1 MKAKDISELSK
12 KDLLDAQSDYLDYL
26 EQDESIPIPEVSED
40 REERQKEID
49 KQRKRL
55 QAEKR
60 KVDKEQARNKRREMA
75 KAKKQKRQ
83 EISEARYQAK
93 LQRINAKNKA
103 EQLKQAAK
111 MGETLRNIKLFRMIS
126 LMVIV
131 VIFVAFC
138 NPSVRERAAIVT
150 RHLAEF
156 VQSLLSGEPTTSN
169 KAADTLMDLGKEL
182 NEINGYD
189 GDSNTGFDI
198 DKAD

>member
-26 EQDESIPIPEVSED
+26 EQDEFIPIPEIS
-40 REERQKEID
+40 EERQKEID

-60 KVDKEQARNKRREMA
+60 KEDKEQARNKRREMA
-75 KAKKQKRQ
+75 EAKKQKRQ
-83 EISEARYQAK
+83 EISESRYQAK

-111 MGETLRNIKLFRMIS
+111 MGETLRNIKLFRIIS

-138 NPSVRERAAIVT
+138 NPSVRERVVIVT
-150 RHLAEF
+150 RHLSEF

-182 NEINGYD
+182 NEINGYNS
-189 GDSNTGFDI
+189 DSNTGFDI

>member
-26 EQDESIPIPEVSED
+26 EQDEFIPIPEIS
-40 REERQKEID
+40 EERQKEID

-75 KAKKQKRQ
+75 EAKKQKRQ

-150 RHLAEF
+150 RHLSEF

>member
-26 EQDESIPIPEVSED
+26 EQDEFIPIPEIS
-40 REERQKEID
+40 EERQKEID

-75 KAKKQKRQ
+75 EAKKQKRQ

-138 NPSVRERAAIVT
+138 NPSVRERVVIVT
-150 RHLAEF
+150 RHLSEF

>member
-26 EQDESIPIPEVSED
+26 EQDEFIPIPEIS
-40 REERQKEID
+40 EERQKEID

-60 KVDKEQARNKRREMA
+60 KVDKEQARNKRREMTE
-75 KAKKQKRQ
+75 AKKQKRQ

-138 NPSVRERAAIVT
+138 NPSVRERVVIVT
-150 RHLAEF
+150 RHLSEF